1 MAAATI
7 DRADPAARAFAPARA
22 RRVIGG
28 GAALAFSLGAHALMA
43 AIAGVTLYSLGAR
56 ERPPAAGVEI
66 EIAAAPAPVVLD
78 TPVPVAPQSSPPPP
92 ARKPAHRIEAARPT
106 TAKPPSA
113 AAPPPTLSP
122 ALVAASAPTIPQA
135 PSPPVRFAMSAGTV
149 AGRAGGSAPAPSS
162 SAAATS
168 AGAGGAGAEPVLDAA
183 AVDQPATL
191 LSHPPAVY
199 PPVARRAEVE
209 GDVTLEIVVDANGVV
224 SRASVLS
231 DHGYGLDAAALQAV
245 RAYRFSPARRAGR
258 PVRVRMRWSV
268 QFRLR

>member
-1 MAAATI
+1 MAAGI
-7 DRADPAARAFAPARA
+7 FDRADPAARAFAPAR
-22 RRVIGG
+22 RRRLLGG
-28 GAALAFSLGAHALMA
+28 GVAVAASLGAHALMA
-43 AIAGVTLYSLGAR
+43 AIAGVTIYSLGAR

-66 EIAAAPAPVVLD
+66 EISAALAPVVLD
-78 TPVPVAPQSSPPPP
+78 TPVAMAPQPSPPP
-92 ARKPAHRIEAARPT
+92 ARKPAHRSEAARPM
-106 TAKPPSA
+106 
-113 AAPPPTLSP
+113 AAPPPSAVTPPPSP
-122 ALVAASAPTIPQA
+122 SLALVADNAPTIAQA
-135 PSPPVRFAMSAGTV
+135 ASPPVLFAMSAGTV

-162 SAAATS
+162 SAAAPGAS
-168 AGAGGAGAEPVLDAA
+168 PGGAGGELVLDAA

-199 PPVARRAEVE
+199 PPAARRAEVE
-209 GDVTLEIVVDANGVV
+209 GDVTLEIIVDANGVV